1 MLLLQR
7 IWIIMSWSV
16 SCGKKITFGYQNLGE
31 KMEDL
36 KMASTASEIN
46 IEAAENVEIIKK
58 DIGFKK
64 KPVYDFLKR
73 FGDILVSLVALTAGL
88 PVFIIIALVIMI
100 DDFGNPFYM
109 QERIGKNGKAFN
121 MFKFRTMCRHADAM
135 KVDLMEVNEYESVH
149 FKMSNDPRITKV
161 GKFLRRTSLD
171 ELPQILN
178 IFLGHMTII
187 GPRPF
192 VRAEQD
198 QLPIE
203 RLLVKPG
210 LSCYWQITDTVK
222 MPQDEQL
229 ELDYRYIRE
238 RSVMVD
244 IKIIFATIMSVIKG
258 SNT

>member
-1 MLLLQR
+1 
-7 IWIIMSWSV
+7 
-16 SCGKKITFGYQNLGE
+16 
-31 KMEDL
+31 MEDL
-36 KMASTASEIN
+36 RTAATAEQVN
-46 IEAAENVEIIKK
+46 IETTDDVQIVKN

-73 FGDILVSLVALTAGL
+73 MVDILVSFVALTVGL
-88 PVFIIIALVIMI
+88 PVFIMIALVIMI

-135 KVDLMEVNEYESVH
+135 KVDLMAGNEYESVH
-149 FKMSNDPRITKV
+149 FKMSNDPRITRV

-192 VRAEQD
+192 VRAEQE
-198 QLPIE
+198 QLPSD

-229 ELDYRYIRE
+229 ELDYKYIRE
-238 RSVMVD
+238 RSVKTD
-244 IKIIFATIMSVIKG
+244 LEIIFKTIMSVVKG
-258 SNT
+258 TNA